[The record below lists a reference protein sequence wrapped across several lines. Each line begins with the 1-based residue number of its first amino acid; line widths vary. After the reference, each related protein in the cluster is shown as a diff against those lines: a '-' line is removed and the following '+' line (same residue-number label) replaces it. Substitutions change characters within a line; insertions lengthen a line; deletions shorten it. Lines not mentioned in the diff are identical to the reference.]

1 MDIAVKELC
10 DVYKGN
16 IDEHFND
23 QKLSWKPQGIKLL
36 KQSLETVK
44 EN

>member
-23 QKLSWKPQGIKLL
+23 QKQ
-36 KQSLETVK
+36 LETPIGV
-44 EN
+44 